1 MQLEKF
7 IKLTQLKKNSK
18 KVPNFFNFKTA
29 KLIGGKKKKKKNK
42 QTNKQTTGSGS

>member
-18 KVPNFFNFKTA
+18 KVPNFFNFKKA
-29 KLIGGKKKKKKNK
+29 KLIGGKKKK
-42 QTNKQTTGSGS
+42 QTNKQTNNR